1 MLTSL
6 LLHAHRILVSAV
18 AADVVVERGETGQ
31 WPACSREFR
40 NTYVISLRRKGFVTF
55 NKHMRFYN

>member
-1 MLTSL
+1 MITYIFIFIVLCLFIHS
-6 LLHAHRILVSAV
+6 SARE
-18 AADVVVERGETGQ
+18 AMDRGETGQ